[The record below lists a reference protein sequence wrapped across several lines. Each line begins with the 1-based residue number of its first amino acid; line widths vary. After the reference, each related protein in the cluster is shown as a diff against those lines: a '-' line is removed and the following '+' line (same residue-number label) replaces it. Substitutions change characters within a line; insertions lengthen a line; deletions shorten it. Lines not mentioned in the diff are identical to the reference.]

1 MSARHRVLALV
12 QAARR
17 AFVEER
23 SDSLVAALAAE
34 SGLSREGVVLALDR
48 VLEHDADEQVIA
60 RFVAK
65 APARTAVSVVLA
77 ANVFVAPLRA
87 IAWALAHSGRVT
99 VRTSRRARLFT
110 ARLLESAPSLVES
123 VVHASPTDDP
133 EADLDSLVAA
143 LPVGGALHV
152 YGGAAAI
159 AAARRATAEREDLA
173 LELHGPGFGAIVAS
187 AAELAAHAADV
198 AFDVSVFD
206 QRGCLSPRVA
216 LVVGGGDALGP
227 LAHALGRFAE
237 RVPRGELDAA
247 TRSAL
252 RRAVDAATFAA
263 GARVGP
269 HHAVLAHG
277 RAGSLPLPPPA
288 RALALV
294 EVEDLA
300 AAIAL
305 LRANGEGLAS
315 IGAPRALHAPLAS
328 AFPLIRLSELGAMQ
342 RPPLDGPV
350 DRRAW
355 P

>member
-1 MSARHRVLALV
+1 MSARQRVGALV

-23 SDSLVAALAAE
+23 SESLVAELAAE
-34 SGLSREGVVLALDR
+34 SGLSPEGVVLALDR
-48 VLEHDADEQVIA
+48 VLEHDADEHAIA

-87 IAWALAHSGRVT
+87 VAWALAHSGRVT
-99 VRTSRRARLFT
+99 VRTSRRARRFT
-110 ARLLESAPSLVES
+110 ARLLESAPTLVEN
-123 VVHASPTDDP
+123 VVHASPSDDP
-133 EADLDSLVAA
+133 EADLESLVAA
-143 LPVGGALHV
+143 LPIGGALHV
-152 YGGAAAI
+152 YGGEGAVD
-159 AAARRATAEREDLA
+159 AARRATAGREDLA
-173 LELHGPGFGAIVAS
+173 LDLHGPGFGAIVAT
-187 AAELAAHAADV
+187 AAELAAQADDV

-216 LVVGGGDALGP
+216 LVLGGGDALGP
-227 LAHALGRFAE
+227 LAQALGRFGQK
-237 RVPRGELDAA
+237 VPRGELDPA

-252 RRAVDAATFAA
+252 RRAVDAATFAE

-277 RAGSLPLPPPA
+277 YAETLPLPPA
-288 RALALV
+288 GRALALV
-294 EVEDLA
+294 TVADLDG
-300 AAIAL
+300 AIAL
-305 LRANGEGLAS
+305 LRAHAHGLAS
-315 IGAPRALHAPLAS
+315 IGAPRALHAALAS
-328 AFPLIRLSELGAMQ
+328 AFPFVRLAELGAMQ

-350 DRRAW
+350 DRRTW

>member
-1 MSARHRVLALV
+1 MALV
-12 QAARR
+12 SAARR

-23 SDSLVAALAAE
+23 TEALVAALADE
-34 SGLSREGVVLALDR
+34 SGLSPEGVVLALDR
-48 VLEHDADEQVIA
+48 VLEHDADEHVIA

-65 APARTAVSVVLA
+65 APSRTAVSVVLA

-87 IAWALAHSGRVT
+87 IAWALAHSARVT

-110 ARLLESAPSLVES
+110 TRLLEHAPTLVES
-123 VVHASPTDDP
+123 IVHASPSDDP
-133 EADLDSLVAA
+133 GADLESLVSA

-152 YGGAAAI
+152 YGGEAAV
-159 AAARRATAEREDLA
+159 AAARRATSAREDLA
-173 LELHGPGFGAIVAS
+173 VDLHGPGFGAIVAS
-187 AAELAAHAADV
+187 AAQLAEHAADV

-216 LVVGGGDALGP
+216 IVVGGGDALGP
-227 LAHALGRFAE
+227 LSQALGRFAE
-237 RVPRGELDAA
+237 RVPRGELDPA

-252 RRAVDAATFAA
+252 RRAVDAATFAS

-277 RAGSLPLPPPA
+277 RAEALPLPPAA

-294 EVEDLA
+294 DAADLA
-300 AAIAL
+300 GAIAL
-305 LRANGEGLAS
+305 LHASDHGLAS
-315 IGAPRALHAPLAS
+315 IGAPRELHAAIAS
-328 AFPLIRLSELGAMQ
+328 AFPLVRLAELGAMQ

-350 DRRAW
+350 DRRTW